1 MTLIELMIVV
11 SILGILAAIVI
22 PRFSNASD
30 DAEAARAA
38 TSMKTI
44 VNAVQRYNLEHD
56 DWPAD
61 VGPGRMPPELEP
73 YLMRT
78 DLNNAAL
85 GGKWDYEDWRGRGLM
100 AGDSPVGVALT
111 LRYGDDTL
119 YEEVDRLI
127 DDGDLST
134 GAVQYRNLYSPVLIY
149 LISPG

>member
-1 MTLIELMIVV
+1 LTLIELMIVV
-11 SILGILAAIVI
+11 SIIGILAAIVI
-22 PRFSNASD
+22 PRYSNASE
-30 DAEAARAA
+30 DAQASRAA

-44 VNAVQRYNLEHD
+44 VSAVQRYNIEHD

-61 VGPGRMPPELEP
+61 VQPGRMPAELEP

-85 GGKWDYEDWRGRGLM
+85 GGSWDYEDWRGRGLM
-100 AGDSPVGVALT
+100 AGDATVGIALT

-127 DDGDLST
+127 DDGGLST
-134 GAVQYRNLYSPVLIY
+134 GLVQYRNLYGPVLIY